1 MRDEGDALGS
11 MLPSD
16 RSENPPVQ
24 ILLVEDSPADV
35 RLIREAMRDS
45 SIPHEFHV
53 ASDGIE
59 AMAYLWRTGE
69 HQNAPRPQMIILD
82 LNMPRR
88 DGRQV
93 LSDIKADQ
101 HLRRIPVVVM
111 SSSAADEDIV
121 RAYDSHANCYIR
133 KPVDFSQFRDVVR
146 KIEAFWLTAARL
158 PPS

>member
-1 MRDEGDALGS
+1 MRLGDHGESA
-11 MLPSD
+11 PI
-16 RSENPPVQ
+16 Q

-45 SIPHEFHV
+45 TIPHEFHV
-53 ASDGIE
+53 APDGIE
-59 AMAYLWRTGE
+59 AMAYLWRTGSY
-69 HQNAPRPQMIILD
+69 QNAPRPQMIILD

-93 LSDIKADQ
+93 LSDIKADPN
-101 HLRRIPVVVM
+101 LRRIPVVVM

-121 RAYDSHANCYIR
+121 RAYESHANCYIR
-133 KPVDFSQFRDVVR
+133 KPVDFSQFREIVR
-146 KIEAFWLTAARL
+146 QIEAFWLMAARL